1 MKMRKQL
8 LISSLALI
16 LATASGCSVIFD
28 DSSEASSKAVS
39 HSGAVSLSEK
49 YTGYGFK
56 ALQTVEEQRLYEAI
70 DSVVYKDESEE
81 FTTDNLDN
89 ENKAGEVLEL
99 YKDDHPDVFWIDETE
114 PYYYSNDGGKLTLQ
128 LTFKLSGE
136 KLAQAKAKLDEK
148 VSAALQEAPNEA
160 SSYEKELYAH
170 DYIIKNCAYDE
181 ESVELH
187 KSDTVRANEQNA
199 YGALVEGK
207 AVCEGYTRA
216 FQLLCDKLGVDCWVI
231 QGQAQGFE
239 GEGNTNH
246 IWNCVQLDGKWYQV
260 DITWDDCDDTES
272 ALVTDAGSHLYF
284 NVTTDEIK
292 KDHKIAPTYSEYSAS
307 DIWYNGYVPQCDSTD
322 YSYFTLNALAV
333 DSLESEACAEY
344 LAKSAAEGA
353 QSCNYLIG
361 DSLDFDSAYDEIVQ
375 GYAYDWMTAANEIN
389 GGANTLSSDCKLSSY
404 SERRL
409 IILILDYE

>member
-1 MKMRKQL
+1 M
-8 LISSLALI
+8 
-16 LATASGCSVIFD
+16 
-28 DSSEASSKAVS
+28 
-39 HSGAVSLSEK
+39 
-49 YTGYGFK
+49 
-56 ALQTVEEQRLYEAI
+56 
-70 DSVVYKDESEE
+70 VYKDESEE

-239 GEGNTNH
+239 GEDNTNH
-246 IWNCVQLDGKWYQV
+246 IWNCVQLDGNWYYV
-260 DITWDDCDDTES
+260 DATWDDCE
-272 ALVTDAGSHLYF
+272 DAEAAATVEVDRHMYF
-284 NVTTDEIK
+284 NLTTDELK
-292 KDHKIAPTYSEYSAS
+292 KDHVIAPPYSEYKTG
-307 DIWYNGYVPQCDSTD
+307 DIWYNCIVPKCDSTD
-322 YSYFTLNALAV
+322 YYYLKLNSIEVDDLDNNGAGSYLAQ
-333 DSLESEACAEY
+333 SAASEAPCCCFMISEDIDFEY
-344 LAKSAAEGA
+344 AF
-353 QSCNYLIG
+353 N
-361 DSLDFDSAYDEIVQ
+361 EIVQ
-375 GYAYDWMTAANEIN
+375 GVAYQWITEANETN
-389 GGANTLSSDCKLSSY
+389 ENEHQLSENCKLSSR
-404 SERRL
+404 EDRHL
-409 IILILDYE
+409 AVMILDYN